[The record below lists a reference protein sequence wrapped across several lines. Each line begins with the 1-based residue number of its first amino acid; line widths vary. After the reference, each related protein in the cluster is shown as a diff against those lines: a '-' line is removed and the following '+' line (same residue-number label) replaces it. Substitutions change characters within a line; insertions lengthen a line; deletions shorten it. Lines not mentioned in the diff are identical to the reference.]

1 MKDTQQ
7 DICKI
12 TGKAPVT
19 ERKMEK
25 KFQWCQLCFEIT
37 NEINKTQ
44 LFLKTS
50 INQIFSAQTNK
61 YSVNIFL
68 FFLLIYSYQITLQ
81 IILKKE
87 KEKTYYNTCLF
98 FGLQHRIT

>member
-68 FFLLIYSYQITLQ
+68 FFPFNLFLSDYPSDNFKKRKRKNLL
-81 IILKKE
+81 
-87 KEKTYYNTCLF
+87 
-98 FGLQHRIT
+98 